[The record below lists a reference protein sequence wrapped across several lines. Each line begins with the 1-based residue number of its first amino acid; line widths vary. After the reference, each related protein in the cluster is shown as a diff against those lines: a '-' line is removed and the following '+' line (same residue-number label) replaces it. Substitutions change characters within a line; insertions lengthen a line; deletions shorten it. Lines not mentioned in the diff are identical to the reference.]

1 MFNRKIYLSV
11 TTLSPHQPPQDF
23 VVIANRA
30 NKAVNLAGLIL
41 TDSKGADHADALVF
55 PLEIGLLAGSGK
67 ITLCK
72 DEVGVAPELGPP

>member
-1 MFNRKIYLSV
+1 M
-11 TTLSPHQPPQDF
+11 
-23 VVIANRA
+23 VIANRA